1 MNTIKIEGEKVPV
14 IAHRGLSGLERENTF
29 PAFVA
34 AGNRSYF
41 GIETD
46 IHVAADGNFVVLHD
60 NTTERVSGGA
70 DNTDVEKAAYDELS
84 GIVLPDIDGNTG
96 RNDIRIPLLRDYIS
110 ICKKYEKLCVLEL
123 KNEFSESDI
132 VRLVDEI
139 KELGYLE
146 NMIFISFCAEN
157 CIRLR
162 RLLPEASIQL
172 LGSTKFAE
180 DPEGF
185 IELARENRFDLD
197 LKYTLVTRGLIER
210 IHSLGM
216 KINCWTCDDK
226 KAAEELIGM
235 GVDFIT
241 TNILE

>member
-1 MNTIKIEGEKVPV
+1 MNTIKIEGRKVPI
-14 IAHRGLSGLERENTF
+14 IAHRGLSGLERENTA

-46 IHVAADGNFVVLHD
+46 IHVASDGKFVVIHD

-70 DNTDVEKAAYDELS
+70 VNIDVEKSSYDELS
-84 GIVLPDIDGNTG
+84 TIVLPDIDGSTN
-96 RNDIRIPLLRDYIS
+96 RRDIRIPFLCDYIS
-110 ICKKYEKLCVLEL
+110 ICKKYEKVCVLEI
-123 KNEFSESDI
+123 KNEFTEAYLEK
-132 VRLVDEI
+132 LVCEI
-139 KELGYLE
+139 DNLGYLE
-146 NMIFISFCAEN
+146 KVIFISFVAEN

-162 RLLPEASIQL
+162 RILPDATIQY
-172 LGSTKFAE
+172 LGSSKFEE

-185 IELARENRFDLD
+185 IELAKDNKLDLD
-197 LKYTLVTRGLIER
+197 LRHTLVTRELVEK
-210 IHSLGM
+210 IHSLGL
-216 KINCWTCDDK
+216 KLNVWTCDDK
-226 KAAEELIGM
+226 ARAEELIEM